1 MGFGMT
7 WIRPRISFAPSLP
20 LCPSLPLLSLSSP
33 SRPHPEGGGADETM
47 LRVPTPWWDDET
59 TAEDSED
66 AMAARACAHLD
77 VPMRR
82 RRSAVERERRTWK
95 KGGGMGGEGK
105 PRTGRKTTRRTTCRG
120 KQEDHAERVE
130 KAASSPLPPH
140 QIDEKLFTT
149 LKASRRVRGVPLYVM
164 LPLDTVTVANTLSHV
179 KALHA
184 ALRAL
189 RSVGVDGVMVD
200 VWWGIVEAAGPTM
213 YNWSAYK
220 ALVRM
225 VASVGMRLQVVMSFH
240 ACGCNVG
247 DSCVVSLP
255 PWVLSVAEDIPDVL
269 YTDRHGNRNT
279 EYLSLGVDE
288 VDLFYGRTP
297 LEMYRDMMQSFKENF
312 HEYLGT
318 VITEVEVSLGP
329 AGELRYPSYPR
340 EFWRFPGIGEFQCY
354 DKFMLA
360 HLKAAAEREGHSEWG
375 HGGPHDAGD
384 FNKWPEETGF
394 FKSEHGSWNTPY
406 GHFFLKWYSE
416 MLIAHGDRV
425 LSLASEILSNT
436 GTVLAAKLP
445 GIHWWYKSRSHAA
458 ELTAG
463 IYNTR
468 DRDGYKPVM
477 NMLAKHD
484 ALLNFT
490 CAEMRDSEQPVEAMC
505 GPEGLLMQ
513 VRQAASEHSVAVAAE
528 NALMRLDRSAY
539 DQIIRN
545 SYHSYSLSGDPLPN
559 FVSFTFL
566 RMHEAL
572 FEPSEWKNF
581 VHFVT
586 AMDAEGEHAPLRTTQ
601 SRDVEHESGVEVDVG
616 SKDDGLTIFYN
627 KQNQQEEL
635 GGGSWTSRIR
645 LESSSTLFEKRP

>member
-1 MGFGMT
+1 MHRKGREVETGN
-7 WIRPRISFAPSLP
+7 RLALRKDG
-20 LCPSLPLLSLSSP
+20 
-33 SRPHPEGGGADETM
+33 RGALGKGIDE
-47 LRVPTPWWDDET
+47 RKGN
-59 TAEDSED
+59 
-66 AMAARACAHLD
+66 
-77 VPMRR
+77 
-82 RRSAVERERRTWK
+82 ERERIR
-95 KGGGMGGEGK
+95 
-105 PRTGRKTTRRTTCRG
+105 CRVMREEPPDG
-120 KQEDHAERVE
+120 HG

-140 QIDEKLFTT
+140 RIDEKLFTT
-149 LKASRRVRGVPLYVM
+149 LKASRRVKGVPLYVM

-247 DSCVVSLP
+247 DSCIVSLP
-255 PWVLSVAEDIPDVL
+255 PWVLSVAEDVPDVL

-297 LEMYRDMMQSFKENF
+297 LEMYRDMMKSFQENF

-360 HLKAAAEREGHSEWG
+360 HLKAAAERVGHPEWG

-394 FKSEHGSWNTPY
+394 FNSNHGSWNTPY
-406 GHFFLKWYSE
+406 GHFFLKWYSD
-416 MLIAHGDRV
+416 MLIEHGSRV
-425 LSLASEILSNT
+425 LALAAEILGET

-463 IYNTR
+463 IYNTQN
-468 DRDGYKPVM
+468 RDGYKPVM
-477 NMLAKHD
+477 RMLSKHG

-490 CAEMRDSEQPVEAMC
+490 CAEMRDREQPPEALC

-513 VRQAASEHSVAVAAE
+513 VRQAASEESVAVAAE

-539 DQIIRN
+539 DQIIKN
-545 SYHSYSLSGDPLPN
+545 SYHSYSPSGERLPSL
-559 FVSFTFL
+559 VSFTFL

-572 FEPSEWKNF
+572 FEPEEWNNF

-586 AMDAEGEHAPLRTTQ
+586 AMDAEGEHAPHSTTQ
-601 SRDVEHESGVEVDVG
+601 SRDMKNETATEAETRNKGDGV
-616 SKDDGLTIFYN
+616 TILYN
-627 KQNQQEEL
+627 KHNQQREL
-635 GGGSWTSRIR
+635 GGAIWNSRIR
-645 LESSSTLFEKRP
+645 V